1 MVLVLAILLFN
12 WNMLRGPIERKV
24 SAATG
29 REMHINGNLDVD
41 LSLHP
46 LIRIQG
52 ITLSN
57 AAWSSQPQM
66 LSIDELA
73 FRIDLMKLLR
83 GQVIL
88 PEIHLQKP
96 ELLLEEAA
104 DGRANWQFKSDQA
117 DKGGGAAPEIRELD
131 IRDGQLSYKNPQ
143 INTDVTVALNTTAD
157 GPDQRP
163 GIRLQGHGRYR
174 GEEFRLHGETG
185 GVLALRDTAHPYPIA
200 LEASAGQ
207 VRAKVQGSIPI
218 PLNFS
223 TVDLHL
229 ELQGPDF
236 AKLYPLIP
244 VPLPESPPFRLQ
256 GHLVHEQ
263 QTWRFEK
270 FNGRVG
276 DSDLSGDFRMTTGE
290 RTSYAANVTSQ
301 RLAFKDIAGFVHS
314 KDAADA
320 AAADQAPERKP
331 GDKVLSKRPYN
342 FERLHA
348 VDADVRFKG
357 KEVVATKLP
366 LDDVDAHFKLDH
378 GLLTI
383 DPLNFGVADGT
394 IATAL
399 TLDARKNPM
408 DAKLDLRARR
418 LHLGKLIPSLEQQVG
433 EGMIT
438 GRGNLSGTGNS
449 VADLLGT
456 ADGEVAAIMS
466 GGNFSR
472 LLLKLS
478 NIDVAKAVPLWLK
491 GDEKTQIR
499 CVVADFK
506 AEHGVLKSQT
516 LVMDTKDTKLV
527 GAGSI
532 DLKQEKLDLQLRA
545 EAKSPSPL
553 ALHGPIHIGGTFAKV
568 DVGVDKAS
576 VGARV
581 GAAAALA
588 ALLGPLAAFLPV
600 VEWGLTDDADCG
612 ALLREVDLGKTR
624 QHNG

>member
-1 MVLVLAILLFN
+1 MNPATCLRRPSLYIPTAAWCVHTFVGLPAALAITDGMAMTKRTKRILIIFTSIVTVLVLAILLFN

-46 LIRIQG
+46 LIRVQG

-57 AAWSSQPQM
+57 AAWGSQPQM

-88 PEIHLQKP
+88 PEIRLQKP

-104 DGRANWQFKSDQA
+104 DGRANWQFKS
-117 DKGGGAAPEIRELD
+117 
-131 IRDGQLSYKNPQ
+131 
-143 INTDVTVALNTTAD
+143 
-157 GPDQRP
+157 DQRP

-314 KDAADA
+314 K
-320 AAADQAPERKP
+320 
-331 GDKVLSKRPYN
+331 
-342 FERLHA
+342 
-348 VDADVRFKG
+348 
-357 KEVVATKLP
+357 
-366 LDDVDAHFKLDH
+366 
-378 GLLTI
+378 
-383 DPLNFGVADGT
+383 
-394 IATAL
+394 
-399 TLDARKNPM
+399 
-408 DAKLDLRARR
+408 
-418 LHLGKLIPSLEQQVG
+418 
-433 EGMIT
+433 
-438 GRGNLSGTGNS
+438 
-449 VADLLGT
+449 
-456 ADGEVAAIMS
+456 
-466 GGNFSR
+466 
-472 LLLKLS
+472 
-478 NIDVAKAVPLWLK
+478 
-491 GDEKTQIR
+491 
-499 CVVADFK
+499 
-506 AEHGVLKSQT
+506 
-516 LVMDTKDTKLV
+516 
-527 GAGSI
+527 
-532 DLKQEKLDLQLRA
+532 
-545 EAKSPSPL
+545 
-553 ALHGPIHIGGTFAKV
+553 
-568 DVGVDKAS
+568 
-576 VGARV
+576 
-581 GAAAALA
+581 
-588 ALLGPLAAFLPV
+588 
-600 VEWGLTDDADCG
+600 
-612 ALLREVDLGKTR
+612 
-624 QHNG
+624 

>member
-1 MVLVLAILLFN
+1 MNPATCLRRPSLYIPTAAWCVHTFVGLPAALAITDGMAMTKRTKRILIIFTSIVTVLVLAILLFN

-207 VRAKVQGSIPI
+207 VRAKVQVVDTHPAQLQHSRSASRTARAGLCQAVPADSRAAAGVAAVPVARPPHTRTADLALRKIQRPGRRQR
-218 PLNFS
+218 PLR
-223 TVDLHL
+223 
-229 ELQGPDF
+229 
-236 AKLYPLIP
+236 
-244 VPLPESPPFRLQ
+244 RLQ
-256 GHLVHEQ
+256 DDH
-263 QTWRFEK
+263 
-270 FNGRVG
+270 GRVHQ
-276 DSDLSGDFRMTTGE
+276 LR
-290 RTSYAANVTSQ
+290 RHRA
-301 RLAFKDIAGFVHS
+301 
-314 KDAADA
+314 
-320 AAADQAPERKP
+320 
-331 GDKVLSKRPYN
+331 
-342 FERLHA
+342 
-348 VDADVRFKG
+348 
-357 KEVVATKLP
+357 
-366 LDDVDAHFKLDH
+366 
-378 GLLTI
+378 
-383 DPLNFGVADGT
+383 
-394 IATAL
+394 IATAGVHGHC
-399 TLDARKNPM
+399 R
-408 DAKLDLRARR
+408 LRAFQGRGRR
-418 LHLGKLIPSLEQQVG
+418 RRCRPGAGTE
-433 EGMIT
+433 T
-438 GRGNLSGTGNS
+438 GRQG
-449 VADLLGT
+449 
-456 ADGEVAAIMS
+456 
-466 GGNFSR
+466 
-472 LLLKLS
+472 
-478 NIDVAKAVPLWLK
+478 AVETTVQFRASAC
-491 GDEKTQIR
+491 GR
-499 CVVADFK
+499 CR
-506 AEHGVLKSQT
+506 
-516 LVMDTKDTKLV
+516 
-527 GAGSI
+527 
-532 DLKQEKLDLQLRA
+532 RA
-545 EAKSPSPL
+545 L
-553 ALHGPIHIGGTFAKV
+553 
-568 DVGVDKAS
+568 
-576 VGARV
+576 
-581 GAAAALA
+581 
-588 ALLGPLAAFLPV
+588 
-600 VEWGLTDDADCG
+600 
-612 ALLREVDLGKTR
+612 
-624 QHNG
+624 

>member
-57 AAWSSQPQM
+57 AAWGSQPQM

-143 INTDVTVALNTTAD
+143 IDTDVTVALNTTAD

-314 KDAADA
+314 KDTADA

-348 VDADVRFKG
+348 VDADVRFQG